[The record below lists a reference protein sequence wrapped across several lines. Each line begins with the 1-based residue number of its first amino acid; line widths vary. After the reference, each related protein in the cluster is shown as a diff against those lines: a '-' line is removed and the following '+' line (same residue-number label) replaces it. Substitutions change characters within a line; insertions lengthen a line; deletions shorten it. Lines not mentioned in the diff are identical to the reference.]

1 MEALQYKQ
9 ATVSS
14 NSCNI
19 SFFILIPQFACYKG
33 ISRKER
39 DDGYFSPGITAR
51 SGVLII
57 VEIELPIFPNDSI
70 ALTVI
75 LYSEFPL
82 KCLAFIVRTGC
93 EVIRSRPRAKSEKY
107 NKREASPQEP
117 SGRYSCKSTI

>member
-1 MEALQYKQ
+1 MRALLPVLRDGHHKCVSEVGGFNAGEVLFGSLPSRTRSRSTMEALQYKQ

-57 VEIELPIFPNDSI
+57 VEIELPIFP
-70 ALTVI
+70 
-75 LYSEFPL
+75 E
-82 KCLAFIVRTGC
+82 
-93 EVIRSRPRAKSEKY
+93 
-107 NKREASPQEP
+107 
-117 SGRYSCKSTI
+117 